1 MRVVSKIAVVAAA
14 AATTMT
20 LGLGP
25 ALADPPSGTTPAL
38 VDVVG
43 VGSDTTQLVMDAIA
57 KSWDNGSPAPA
68 HKIYSWD
75 AVNPTTGATG
85 DTIETKGVGPH
96 DPTCNLARPNGSG
109 AGITALAGT
118 AHDSGLPCID
128 YARSSRGPQA
138 GDPAGLVWV
147 GYGTDAVS
155 WTVPSSLVGAP
166 TSLTISQ
173 LQNIYLCTA
182 GFRRWN
188 SVGGTSGAVIVP
200 VLPQTS
206 SGTRAFFLKAIGVTT
221 PGSCVVNG
229 SINITGDPNN
239 PVPIEENTGV
249 SLKDSGGNFLTG
261 NQFQFNNFQNSIFP
275 YSVADWIAQT
285 PAPAGGGHKTPSSAP
300 GALAQPQPVGGTSP
314 IMTNGSTIDTINP
327 AFTST
332 LTRTVWNVMPNAGTA
347 ASPAIPAG
355 KLTIMFGPGG
365 AVCSRTGIT
374 QSYGFGL
381 LGAGCGTTLLGT

>member
-1 MRVVSKIAVVAAA
+1 MRVVSKFAVVAAVA
-14 AATTMT
+14 ASTMA

-43 VGSDTTQLVMDAIA
+43 VGSDTTQLVMDAISS
-57 KSWDNGSPAPA
+57 SWDGGAPA

-75 AVNPTTGATG
+75 AVNPVTGATG

-96 DPTCNLARPNGSG
+96 DPTCDIARPNGSG

-118 AHDSGLPCID
+118 KTDSGLPCID
-128 YARSSRGPQA
+128 YARSSRGPQT
-138 GDPAGLVWV
+138 GDPTGLVWS

-155 WTVPSSLVGAP
+155 WTVPNTLSGAP

-173 LQNIYLCTA
+173 LQNIYLCTS
-182 GFRRWN
+182 GYRHWN
-188 SVGGTSGAVIVP
+188 SPLVGGTSGGTIVP
-200 VLPQTS
+200 ALPQTS

-221 PGSCVVNG
+221 PGACVVNG
-229 SINITGDPNN
+229 SINIPGDTHN
-239 PVPIEENTGV
+239 PVPLEENTGV

-261 NQFQFNNFQNSIFP
+261 NQYQFNNFSNTIYP

-300 GALAQPQPVGGTSP
+300 GILVQPQPVGGVSP
-314 IMTNGSTIDTINP
+314 IMTNGSSIDTLNP
-327 AFTST
+327 AFTAT
-332 LTRTVWNVMPNAGTA
+332 LTRTVYNVMPNAGTA
-347 ASPAIPAG
+347 SAPAIPTG
-355 KLTIMFGPGG
+355 KLKIMFGPGG
-365 AVCSRTGIT
+365 AVCSRTGII
-374 QSYGFGL
+374 QSYGFAL
-381 LGAGCGTTLLGT
+381 LSNCGSDLVGT